1 MKRTLLLLFCYL
13 ALLLEPARAPAANI
27 NVVWTS
33 EVGQFAPLWMTKEA
47 KLFEKYSN
55 HVQLIFIQGASAA
68 AAALSSDDAQVGM
81 FSPQVVIST
90 PALDLVTH
98 WQAGLRPQA
107 SAYTAATYAV
117 AGLQAFFGG
126 LAVVMAAFTVA
137 RSIAGRLRPTRRAAL
152 DATRAML
159 LYAVAQGLIALALL
173 HAFTRLTG

>member
-1 MKRTLLLLFCYL
+1 MMLL
-13 ALLLEPARAPAANI
+13 
-27 NVVWTS
+27 
-33 EVGQFAPLWMTKEA
+33 
-47 KLFEKYSN
+47 
-55 HVQLIFIQGASAA
+55 A
-68 AAALSSDDAQVGM
+68 AAALALAAGRLMTQNRQRALRGCVAGAALLLAAA
-81 FSPQVVIST
+81 